1 MLQIYILVL
10 KVHSPA
16 SESDSASTGN
26 IQNET
31 KFISEQVSADPG
43 TSRVS

>member
-10 KVHSPA
+10 KIHSPG
-16 SESDSASTGN
+16 SESDRGSTGN

-31 KFISEQVSADPG
+31 KFISEQV
-43 TSRVS
+43 